1 MKIILQPFSEQRLG
15 AMLKT
20 ALSEQGQ
27 IWNSFQAAVAF
38 AKRSGVAHLQNEL
51 QGFVDRGGY
60 VRMVIGIDQYG
71 TSIEALSDLLNTVGD
86 TGEIWINHDS
96 NNYITF
102 HPKVY
107 LFEAESSAL
116 LIVGSGNL
124 TEGGLYTND
133 EASLVYELD
142 LSKADNQALLGEVKE
157 AINQWCND
165 DMDSVRKLD
174 EVLLQELIELDYI
187 RSETKTQTEDEAEI
201 ERDRASK
208 DRTSP
213 VGRKLLF
220 GRGVSRR
227 RPTRHRTR
235 VSRKEQAVEIEFAES
250 EQAQGFVMTLMHTDV
265 GTGQTTPGTSRRS
278 PEIFVPLAARKMY
291 PDFWGWPNS
300 FIEDPVKPGKFDRSG
315 VSMRIGGEVI
325 RVNMMTWPDKHDF
338 RLRSEALRSAGHE
351 GDILRIEK
359 TSGSQD
365 FAYYVEII
373 PAGTSAYE
381 YFSDLCV
388 NRTPN
393 SQRRWGYYG

>member
-1 MKIILQPFSEQRLG
+1 MKIILQPFNEHHLG
-15 AMLKT
+15 DMLKT

-38 AKRSGVAHLQNEL
+38 AKQSGVAHLQNEL
-51 QGFVDRGGY
+51 QGFVNRGGY
-60 VRMVIGIDQYG
+60 IRMVIGIDQYG
-71 TSIEALSDLLNTVGD
+71 TSIEALSDLLSIIGD
-86 TGEIWINHDS
+86 KGEIWINHEP
-96 NNYITF
+96 NKYITF

-142 LSKADNQALLGEVKE
+142 LSKADDHALLDEVKE
-157 AINQWCND
+157 AINQWGND

-174 EVLLQELIELDYI
+174 KVLLQELIELDYV
-187 RSETKTQTEDEAEI
+187 RSEAKTQTEDEAEI

-213 VGRKLLF
+213 VSRKHLF

-250 EQAQGFVMTLMHTDV
+250 EQAQGFVMTLMRTDV

-300 FIEDPVKPGKFDRSG
+300 FIEDPAKPGKFDRSG

-338 RLRSEALRSAGHE
+338 RLRSEALRSAGQE

-359 TSGSQD
+359 TRNSQD

-381 YFSDLCV
+381 YFSDLCI